1 MTPHQIQLQ
10 LSQVG
15 ALDAHVRQLAEAGI
29 DTVDRASLGDDLF
42 DHLPRSFHALT
53 RIRRER
59 HLLAARRNVGDL
71 LNRQRLTVEMKHRNA
86 RSEERRVG
94 KELRWGLLE
103 ELYMK

>member
-15 ALDAHVRQLAEAGI
+15 ALDADVRQLAEAGI

-42 DHLPRSFHALT
+42 DHLPRSFPALT

-59 HLLAARRNVGDL
+59 HLFAARRNVGDL

-86 RSEERRVG
+86 TASPPDVRR
-94 KELRWGLLE
+94 GLLPRRGLLNE
-103 ELYMK
+103 